1 MMHPRIVIIFGTRPE
16 VIKLAPIIK
25 EFEKNYSNNIKLTLV
40 NVAQHREMVDQLLN
54 IFSISPD
61 IDLNL
66 MKKKQSLDYITS
78 EALTRLSN
86 LFRRVSPD
94 YILVQGDTTTAMAAS
109 LAAFYN
115 KISVGHVEAG
125 LRTNDKY
132 SPFPEEINRRI
143 IGVVATH
150 HFAPTKRAYNN
161 LINEGVNRNQI
172 FVTGNTV
179 IDALLQIVESYKIDL
194 SWGKNDKK
202 LILLT
207 AHRRENWG
215 EKLESICRA
224 VKKIVKMYRN
234 VEIVYPVHLNP
245 VVRESVYKTL
255 GNTERIHLIEPV
267 DYVKL
272 ITLMAG
278 SYLIM
283 TDSGGIQEEASVLGK
298 PVLVLRDTTE
308 RPEGIEAGVSVLV
321 GTDENRIFEVASDF
335 IEDEK
340 LYRKY
345 AVQRFIY
352 GDGKASERI
361 AKIVYKFLTKKW
373 PKA

>member
-361 AKIVYKFLTKKW
+361 AKIVYKFLTKNW

>member
-1 MMHPRIVIIFGTRPE
+1 MMRLRILIIFGTRPE

-143 IGVVATH
+143 IGVIATH

-224 VKKIVKMYRN
+224 VKKIAKMYRN

-361 AKIVYKFLTKKW
+361 AKIVYKFLTKKM
-373 PKA
+373 A

>member
-1 MMHPRIVIIFGTRPE
+1 MRLRILIIFGTRPE

-143 IGVVATH
+143 IGVIATH

-224 VKKIVKMYRN
+224 VKKIAKMYRN